1 MSRFLEK
8 LRNKVIPYRFS
19 IKVRRRCVGLMYKI
33 RHLLYALLP
42 NLGIEIYRKDPLSV
56 VSFCRNMNLERE
68 VLDSSRFQV
77 EYRAPFFESNPSAYV
92 NNVTPDVYYAK
103 LSNVDVIGVND
114 VIISDSFALND
125 KFDLPDADRIDFE
138 TNNVLRVG
146 SDGYYII
153 GKRGEPISEA
163 ISLLGCESHNYYH
176 WTFDLLAKMAYINM
190 FEELASVPVLVDKA
204 VASNQ
209 VYLDL
214 LKRVDENNHPIV
226 FVNSGWLR
234 KVSVLHYFSFCTFY
248 GVYYKPPFRQDSVVY
263 AKPQA
268 VIDMYRRLRNVGN
281 EKNERDSLKRIFI
294 ARGKD
299 KVKRLVNEDMVARKC
314 MEAGFSIVDPGEL
327 ELNEQ
332 IRLFS
337 NAEWI
342 IGDEGAAFVNIVF
355 AGPEAT
361 MVCIMPESWGNRQFT
376 TIANLSGVDS
386 INLDA
391 TDLGYGRYH
400 EMNLDYLERFLL
412 SISKKD
418 ERTLLSE
425 VTD

>member
-1 MSRFLEK
+1 M
-8 LRNKVIPYRFS
+8 
-19 IKVRRRCVGLMYKI
+19 CI
-33 RHLLYALLP
+33 R
-42 NLGIEIYRKDPLSV
+42 
-56 VSFCRNMNLERE
+56 
-68 VLDSSRFQV
+68 
-77 EYRAPFFESNPSAYV
+77 
-92 NNVTPDVYYAK
+92 
-103 LSNVDVIGVND
+103 
-114 VIISDSFALND
+114 
-125 KFDLPDADRIDFE
+125 DR
-138 TNNVLRVG
+138 
-146 SDGYYII
+146 
-153 GKRGEPISEA
+153 
-163 ISLLGCESHNYYH
+163 
-176 WTFDLLAKMAYINM
+176 
-190 FEELASVPVLVDKA
+190 
-204 VASNQ
+204 
-209 VYLDL
+209 